1 MAELDSITN
10 IPCITQDDIDRLE
23 QLPDNRKMNE
33 MMDKYYKPF
42 YGKYKN
48 FEFDENFISDGKL
61 IFSYI
66 LEDMEKI
73 TAEEFDD
80 SDDETDIEE
89 NMKSINDLIEKIKVI
104 VELIDSLN
112 ISNPSDIFMENLSAV
127 FDFFKKSNDEIEEV
141 NKTIKDGFDLVDDG
155 VNRLKRTIELSD
167 IVRGNMNFI
176 NLIKNMLERG
186 INIDT
191 AEKEQ
196 IVKCLNDCE
205 NSLKSF
211 DQDDVNTVLENIEND
226 DANYEFVSEG
236 NNNNRKLADYKMIH
250 SFVIQKRYLNVLKN
264 KCDIQIEPTTITSNL
279 GDLKIAQ

>member
-1 MAELDSITN
+1 MAELNNITN

-23 QLPDNRKMNE
+23 QLPEYRKMNE

-42 YGKYKN
+42 YEKYKN

-61 IFSYI
+61 IFSFI
-66 LEDMEKI
+66 LKDMEKI

-80 SDDETDIEE
+80 SDDETDIEAS
-89 NMKSINDLIEKIKVI
+89 MKSINDLMEKIKVI

-211 DQDDVNTVLENIEND
+211 DQDDVNTVLLDIEND

-279 GDLKIAQ
+279 GNLNLMQ

>member
-33 MMDKYYKPF
+33 MMDKYYKLF
-42 YGKYKN
+42 YEKYKN
-48 FEFDENFISDGKL
+48 FKFDENFINDGKL

-66 LEDMEKI
+66 LKDMEKI
-73 TAEEFDD
+73 TPEEFDD
-80 SDDETDIEE
+80 SDDETDIEAS
-89 NMKSINDLIEKIKVI
+89 MKSINDLMEKIKVI

-112 ISNPSDIFMENLSAV
+112 ISNPSDTFMENLSAV

-167 IVRGNMNFI
+167 IVRGNMIFI
-176 NLIKNMLERG
+176 NLINNMLERG
-186 INIDT
+186 VNVD
-191 AEKEQ
+191 AEEKEH
-196 IVKCLNDCE
+196 IVKCMDDCE

-226 DANYEFVSEG
+226 DTNYEFVSEG

-279 GDLKIAQ
+279 GNLNLMQ

>member
-1 MAELDSITN
+1 MAELNNITN

-33 MMDKYYKPF
+33 MMDRYYKPF
-42 YGKYKN
+42 YEKYKN

-66 LEDMEKI
+66 LKDMEKI
-73 TAEEFDD
+73 TPEEFDD
-80 SDDETDIEE
+80 YDETDIETS
-89 NMKSINDLIEKIKVI
+89 MKSINDLMEKIKVI

-112 ISNPSDIFMENLSAV
+112 ISNPSDTFMENLSAV
-127 FDFFKKSNDEIEEV
+127 FDSFKKSNDEIEEV
-141 NKTIKDGFDLVDDG
+141 NKTIKDGFDLVNDG
-155 VNRLKRTIELSD
+155 VNKLKRTIELSD

-176 NLIKNMLERG
+176 NLINNMLERG

-205 NSLKSF
+205 SSLKSF

-226 DANYEFVSEG
+226 DTNYEFVSEG

-264 KCDIQIEPTTITSNL
+264 KCDRQNQLATITSNL

>member
-1 MAELDSITN
+1 MAELNNITN
-10 IPCITQDDIDRLE
+10 IPCITQVDIDRLE

-33 MMDKYYKPF
+33 MMDKYYKLF
-42 YGKYKN
+42 YEKYKN

-66 LEDMEKI
+66 LKDMEKI

-80 SDDETDIEE
+80 SDDETDIEAS
-89 NMKSINDLIEKIKVI
+89 MKSINDLMEKIKVI
-104 VELIDSLN
+104 VELIDTLN
-112 ISNPSDIFMENLSAV
+112 ISNPSDTFMENLSAV

-141 NKTIKDGFDLVDDG
+141 NKTIKDGFDRVDDG

-176 NLIKNMLERG
+176 NLINNMLERDV
-186 INIDT
+186 NVD
-191 AEKEQ
+191 AEEKEQ

-205 NSLKSF
+205 SSLKSF

-226 DANYEFVSEG
+226 DINYEFVSEG

-264 KCDIQIEPTTITSNL
+264 KCDRQNQLATITSNL
-279 GDLKIAQ
+279 GNLNLMQ

>member
-1 MAELDSITN
+1 MAELNNITN

-42 YGKYKN
+42 YEKYKN
-48 FEFDENFISDGKL
+48 FEFDENFVSDGKL
-61 IFSYI
+61 IFSFI
-66 LEDMEKI
+66 LKDMEKI

-80 SDDETDIEE
+80 SDDETDIEAS
-89 NMKSINDLIEKIKVI
+89 MKSINDLMEKIKVI

-112 ISNPSDIFMENLSAV
+112 ISSPSDTFMENLSAV

-141 NKTIKDGFDLVDDG
+141 NKTIKDGFDLVEDG
-155 VNRLKRTIELSD
+155 VNKLKRTIELSD
-167 IVRGNMNFI
+167 IVRSNMNFI
-176 NLIKNMLERG
+176 NLINNMLERDV
-186 INIDT
+186 NVD
-191 AEKEQ
+191 AEEKEQ

-211 DQDDVNTVLENIEND
+211 DQDDVNTVLGNIEND
-226 DANYEFVSEG
+226 DTNYEFVSEG
-236 NNNNRKLADYKMIH
+236 NINNRKLADYKMIH

-264 KCDIQIEPTTITSNL
+264 KCDRQNQLATITSNL

>member
-1 MAELDSITN
+1 MAELNNITN

-23 QLPDNRKMNE
+23 QLPEYRKMNE

-42 YGKYKN
+42 YEKYKN

-89 NMKSINDLIEKIKVI
+89 NMKSINDLTEKIKVI

-112 ISNPSDIFMENLSAV
+112 ISNPSDIFIENLSAV

-176 NLIKNMLERG
+176 NLINNMLERDV
-186 INIDT
+186 NVDT

-205 NSLKSF
+205 SSLKSF

-226 DANYEFVSEG
+226 DTNYEFVSEG

-264 KCDIQIEPTTITSNL
+264 KCDRQNQLATITSNL

>member
-1 MAELDSITN
+1 MAELNNITN

-42 YGKYKN
+42 YEKYKN

-80 SDDETDIEE
+80 SDDETDIEAS
-89 NMKSINDLIEKIKVI
+89 MKSINDLMEKIKVI

-112 ISNPSDIFMENLSAV
+112 ISSPSDTFMENLSAV

-141 NKTIKDGFDLVDDG
+141 NKTIKDGFDLVEDG
-155 VNRLKRTIELSD
+155 VNKLKRTIELSD
-167 IVRGNMNFI
+167 IVRSNMNFI
-176 NLIKNMLERG
+176 NLINNMLERDV
-186 INIDT
+186 NVDT

-211 DQDDVNTVLENIEND
+211 DQDDVNTVLGNIEND
-226 DANYEFVSEG
+226 DTNYEFVSEG
-236 NNNNRKLADYKMIH
+236 NINNRKLADYKMIH

-264 KCDIQIEPTTITSNL
+264 KCDRQNQLATITSNL
-279 GDLKIAQ
+279 GNLNLMQ

>member
-1 MAELDSITN
+1 MAELNNIKN
-10 IPCITQDDIDRLE
+10 IPCITQDDINRLE
-23 QLPDNRKMNE
+23 QLPDFRKMNE

-42 YGKYKN
+42 YEKYKN
-48 FEFDENFISDGKL
+48 FEFDENFINDGKL

-66 LEDMEKI
+66 LKDMEKI
-73 TAEEFDD
+73 TPEEFDD

-89 NMKSINDLIEKIKVI
+89 NMKSINDLMEKIKVI

-112 ISNPSDIFMENLSAV
+112 ISNPSDTFIENLSAV
-127 FDFFKKSNDEIEEV
+127 FDFFKNSNDEIEEV

-155 VNRLKRTIELSD
+155 VNKLKRTIELSD
-167 IVRGNMNFI
+167 IVRSNMNFI
-176 NLIKNMLERG
+176 NLINNMLERG
-186 INIDT
+186 VNVD
-191 AEKEQ
+191 AEEKEQ
-196 IVKCLNDCE
+196 IVKCMDDCE

-211 DQDDVNTVLENIEND
+211 DQDDVNTVLLDIEND

-279 GDLKIAQ
+279 GNLNLMQ

>member
-1 MAELDSITN
+1 MSELNNITN

-33 MMDKYYKPF
+33 MMDKYYKLF
-42 YGKYKN
+42 YEKYKN

-66 LEDMEKI
+66 LKDMKKI
-73 TAEEFDD
+73 TPEEFDD
-80 SDDETDIEE
+80 SDDETDIEAS
-89 NMKSINDLIEKIKVI
+89 MKSINDLMEKIKVI
-104 VELIDSLN
+104 VELIDTLN
-112 ISNPSDIFMENLSAV
+112 ISNPSDTFMENLSAV

-141 NKTIKDGFDLVDDG
+141 NKTIKDGFDRVDDG

-167 IVRGNMNFI
+167 IVRSNMNFI
-176 NLIKNMLERG
+176 NLINNMLERDV
-186 INIDT
+186 NVD
-191 AEKEQ
+191 AEEKEQ

-211 DQDDVNTVLENIEND
+211 DQDDVNTVLGNIEND
-226 DANYEFVSEG
+226 DTNYEFVSEG
-236 NNNNRKLADYKMIH
+236 NINNRKLADYKMIH

-264 KCDIQIEPTTITSNL
+264 KCDRQNQLATITSDL

>member
-1 MAELDSITN
+1 MAELNNITN

>member
-1 MAELDSITN
+1 MAELNNITN

-42 YGKYKN
+42 YEKYKN

-80 SDDETDIEE
+80 SDDETDIEAS
-89 NMKSINDLIEKIKVI
+89 MKSINDLMEKIKVI

-112 ISNPSDIFMENLSAV
+112 ISSPSDTFMENLSAV

-167 IVRGNMNFI
+167 IVRSNMNFI
-176 NLIKNMLERG
+176 NLINNMLERDV
-186 INIDT
+186 NVDT

-211 DQDDVNTVLENIEND
+211 DQDDVNTVLGNIEND
-226 DANYEFVSEG
+226 DTNYEFVSEG
-236 NNNNRKLADYKMIH
+236 NINNRKLADYKMIH

-264 KCDIQIEPTTITSNL
+264 KCDRQNQLATITSNL
-279 GDLKIAQ
+279 GNLNLMQ

>member
-1 MAELDSITN
+1 MAELNNITN

-23 QLPDNRKMNE
+23 QLPDYRKMNE

-42 YGKYKN
+42 YEKYKN

-80 SDDETDIEE
+80 SDDETDIGES
-89 NMKSINDLIEKIKVI
+89 MKSINDLIEKIKVI

-112 ISNPSDIFMENLSAV
+112 ISNPCDTFMENLSAV

-155 VNRLKRTIELSD
+155 VNRLKRTLELSD
-167 IVRGNMNFI
+167 IVRSNMNFI
-176 NLIKNMLERG
+176 NLINNMLERG
-186 INIDT
+186 VNVD
-191 AEKEQ
+191 AEEKEQ
-196 IVKCLNDCE
+196 IVKCMDDCE

-226 DANYEFVSEG
+226 DTNYEFVSEG

-264 KCDIQIEPTTITSNL
+264 KCDRQNQLATITSNL
-279 GDLKIAQ
+279 GNLNLMQ

>member
-1 MAELDSITN
+1 MAELNNITN

-23 QLPDNRKMNE
+23 QLPDNMKMNE

-42 YGKYKN
+42 YEKYKN

-66 LEDMEKI
+66 LKDMEKI
-73 TAEEFDD
+73 TPEEFDD
-80 SDDETDIEE
+80 SDDETDIEAG
-89 NMKSINDLIEKIKVI
+89 MKSINDLMEKIKVI

-112 ISNPSDIFMENLSAV
+112 ISNPSDTFMENLSAV
-127 FDFFKKSNDEIEEV
+127 FDSFKKSNDEIEEV
-141 NKTIKDGFDLVDDG
+141 NKTIKDGFDLVNDG
-155 VNRLKRTIELSD
+155 VNKLKRTIELSD

-176 NLIKNMLERG
+176 NLINNMLERG

-205 NSLKSF
+205 SSLKSF

-226 DANYEFVSEG
+226 DTNYEFVSEG

-264 KCDIQIEPTTITSNL
+264 KCDRQNQLATITSNL
-279 GDLKIAQ
+279 GDLKITQ

>member
-1 MAELDSITN
+1 MSELNNITN

-33 MMDKYYKPF
+33 MMDKHYKLF
-42 YGKYKN
+42 YEKYKN
-48 FEFDENFISDGKL
+48 FEFDENFVSDGKL

-66 LEDMEKI
+66 LKDMEKI
-73 TAEEFDD
+73 TPEEFDD
-80 SDDETDIEE
+80 SDDETDIEAS
-89 NMKSINDLIEKIKVI
+89 MKSINDLMEKIKVI
-104 VELIDSLN
+104 VELIDTLN
-112 ISNPSDIFMENLSAV
+112 ISNPSDTFMENLSAV

-141 NKTIKDGFDLVDDG
+141 NKTIKDGFDRVDDG

-176 NLIKNMLERG
+176 NLINNMLERDV
-186 INIDT
+186 NVD
-191 AEKEQ
+191 AEEKEQ

-226 DANYEFVSEG
+226 DTNYEFVSEG
-236 NNNNRKLADYKMIH
+236 NINNRKLADYKMIH

-264 KCDIQIEPTTITSNL
+264 KCDRQNQLATITSNL
-279 GDLKIAQ
+279 GNLNLMQ

>member
-1 MAELDSITN
+1 MAELNNITN

-42 YGKYKN
+42 YEKYKN

-80 SDDETDIEE
+80 SDDETDIEAS
-89 NMKSINDLIEKIKVI
+89 MKSINDLMEKIKVI

-112 ISNPSDIFMENLSAV
+112 ISSPSDTFMENLSAV

-176 NLIKNMLERG
+176 NLINNMLERDV
-186 INIDT
+186 NVD
-191 AEKEQ
+191 AEEKEQ

-211 DQDDVNTVLENIEND
+211 DQDDVNTVLGNIEND
-226 DANYEFVSEG
+226 DTNYEFVSEG
-236 NNNNRKLADYKMIH
+236 NINNRKLADYKMIH

-264 KCDIQIEPTTITSNL
+264 KCDRQNQLATITSNL

>member
-23 QLPDNRKMNE
+23 QLPDYRKMNE

-42 YGKYKN
+42 YKKYKN

-66 LEDMEKI
+66 LKDMEKI
-73 TAEEFDD
+73 TPEEFDD
-80 SDDETDIEE
+80 SDDETDIEAS
-89 NMKSINDLIEKIKVI
+89 MKSINDLMEKIKVI

-155 VNRLKRTIELSD
+155 VNRLKRTIVLSD

-186 INIDT
+186 VNVDT

-211 DQDDVNTVLENIEND
+211 DQDDVNTVLLDIEND

>member
-1 MAELDSITN
+1 MAELNNITN
-10 IPCITQDDIDRLE
+10 IPCITQVDIDRLE

-42 YGKYKN
+42 YEKYMN
-48 FEFDENFISDGKL
+48 FEFDENFVSDGKL
-61 IFSYI
+61 IFSFI
-66 LEDMEKI
+66 LKDMEKI

-80 SDDETDIEE
+80 SDDETDIEAS
-89 NMKSINDLIEKIKVI
+89 MKSINDLMEKIKVI

-112 ISNPSDIFMENLSAV
+112 ISNPSDTFMENLSAV

-141 NKTIKDGFDLVDDG
+141 NKTIKDGFDIVDDG

-167 IVRGNMNFI
+167 IVRSNMNFI
-176 NLIKNMLERG
+176 NLINNMLERDV
-186 INIDT
+186 NVD
-191 AEKEQ
+191 AEEKEQ

-211 DQDDVNTVLENIEND
+211 DQDDVNTVLENVDND
-226 DANYEFVSEG
+226 DTNYEFVSEG
-236 NNNNRKLADYKMIH
+236 NINNRKLADYKMIH

-279 GDLKIAQ
+279 GNLSIAQ

>member
-1 MAELDSITN
+1 
-10 IPCITQDDIDRLE
+10 
-23 QLPDNRKMNE
+23 
-33 MMDKYYKPF
+33 
-42 YGKYKN
+42 
-48 FEFDENFISDGKL
+48 
-61 IFSYI
+61 
-66 LEDMEKI
+66 MEKI
-73 TAEEFDD
+73 TPEEFDD
-80 SDDETDIEE
+80 SDDETDIETS
-89 NMKSINDLIEKIKVI
+89 MKSINDLMEKIKVI

-112 ISNPSDIFMENLSAV
+112 ISNPSDTFMENLSAV
-127 FDFFKKSNDEIEEV
+127 FDSFKKSNDEIEEV
-141 NKTIKDGFDLVDDG
+141 NKTIKDGFDLVNDG
-155 VNRLKRTIELSD
+155 VNKLKRTIELSD

-176 NLIKNMLERG
+176 SLINNMLERG

-205 NSLKSF
+205 SSLKSF

-226 DANYEFVSEG
+226 DTNYEFVSEG

-264 KCDIQIEPTTITSNL
+264 KCDRQNQLATITSDL

>member
-1 MAELDSITN
+1 MAELNNIIN
-10 IPCITQDDIDRLE
+10 IPCITQVDIDRLE

-42 YGKYKN
+42 YEKYKN
-48 FEFDENFISDGKL
+48 FEFDENFVSDGKL
-61 IFSYI
+61 IFSFI
-66 LEDMEKI
+66 LKDMEKI

-80 SDDETDIEE
+80 SDDETDIEAS
-89 NMKSINDLIEKIKVI
+89 MKSINDLMEKIKVI
-104 VELIDSLN
+104 VELIDTLN
-112 ISNPSDIFMENLSAV
+112 ISNPSDTFMENLSAV

-141 NKTIKDGFDLVDDG
+141 NKTIKDGFDRVDDG

-176 NLIKNMLERG
+176 NLINNMLERG
-186 INIDT
+186 VNVD
-191 AEKEQ
+191 AEEKEQ

-226 DANYEFVSEG
+226 DTNYEFVSEG

-264 KCDIQIEPTTITSNL
+264 KCDRQNQLATITSNL
-279 GDLKIAQ
+279 GNLNLMQ

>member
-1 MAELDSITN
+1 MAELNNITN

-42 YGKYKN
+42 YEKYKN
-48 FEFDENFISDGKL
+48 FEFDENFIIDGKL

-80 SDDETDIEE
+80 YDETDIETS
-89 NMKSINDLIEKIKVI
+89 MKSINDLMEKIKVI

-112 ISNPSDIFMENLSAV
+112 ISNPSDTFMENLSAV

-176 NLIKNMLERG
+176 NLINNMLERG
-186 INIDT
+186 INVD
-191 AEKEQ
+191 AEEKEQ

-205 NSLKSF
+205 SSLKSF

-226 DANYEFVSEG
+226 DSNYEFVSEG
-236 NNNNRKLADYKMIH
+236 NINNRKLADYKMIH

-264 KCDIQIEPTTITSNL
+264 KCDRQNQLATITSNL
-279 GDLKIAQ
+279 GDLKITQ

>member
-1 MAELDSITN
+1 
-10 IPCITQDDIDRLE
+10 
-23 QLPDNRKMNE
+23 
-33 MMDKYYKPF
+33 
-42 YGKYKN
+42 
-48 FEFDENFISDGKL
+48 
-61 IFSYI
+61 
-66 LEDMEKI
+66 
-73 TAEEFDD
+73 
-80 SDDETDIEE
+80 
-89 NMKSINDLIEKIKVI
+89 
-104 VELIDSLN
+104 
-112 ISNPSDIFMENLSAV
+112 MENLSAV